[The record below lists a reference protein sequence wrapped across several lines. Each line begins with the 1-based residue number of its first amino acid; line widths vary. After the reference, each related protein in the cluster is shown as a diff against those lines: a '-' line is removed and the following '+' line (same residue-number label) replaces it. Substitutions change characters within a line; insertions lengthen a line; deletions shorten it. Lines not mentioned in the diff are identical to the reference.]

1 LGNFD
6 ASSIEPYITYFSR
19 SWFLPKVLETLVDLR
34 ERYPMTRPSIQNLI
48 YAFIES
54 IETEKGYATNTC
66 RGYRRDLEE
75 FVSYLFE
82 NCFPAKRP
90 MPGGEMI
97 GIEDVGGIHI
107 RGYLG
112 YLHKK
117 RNKKSTIAR
126 KLSAIRSF
134 FSYNVKRGVIEDNPS
149 KSILTPKQEKT
160 IPAYLP
166 VDDMFRLLDSIQTHN
181 ILDLRNRAIFEILYS
196 SGIRVSEL
204 VGMNNIDLNSKD
216 ETIRVLGKGSKERI
230 VPVGQKA
237 LNAVQVYREQLQI
250 QWGISADHN
259 GPLFLNKNRGRLSAR
274 SVVRILEK
282 LLKACGLL
290 APVSPHTL
298 RHTFATHMLDAGA
311 DLRAV
316 QELLG
321 HKSLSTTQKYTHVSI
336 DRLMETYDRAHPR
349 K

>member
-1 LGNFD
+1 
-6 ASSIEPYITYFSR
+6 
-19 SWFLPKVLETLVDLR
+19 
-34 ERYPMTRPSIQNLI
+34 MTRPSIQNLI
-48 YAFIES
+48 HTFIES

-82 NCFPAKRP
+82 NCFPGKRP
-90 MPGGEMI
+90 MPGREMI
-97 GIEDVGGIHI
+97 GIDDVNGIHI

-112 YLHKK
+112 YLHK

-126 KLSAIRSF
+126 KLSAVRSF
-134 FSYNVKRGVIEDNPS
+134 FSYNVKRGIIEDNPS

-204 VGMNNIDLNSKD
+204 VGMNNFDLDSKN

-237 LNAVQVYREQLQI
+237 LNAVQVYREQLQR
-250 QWGISADHN
+250 QWGISADHNN

-274 SVVRILEK
+274 SVARILEK
-282 LLKACGLL
+282 LLIACGLL

-298 RHTFATHMLDAGA
+298 RHTFATHMLDAGV
-311 DLRAV
+311 DLRVV